1 MKVIV
6 ILIVLGCVA
15 SALSE
20 NKVKNPRLD
29 LKWHAP
35 EPKPLQ
41 DWKAKPAAEPD
52 PRADPSGV
60 NLGVEKRPTIY
71 DNGNLKIQGVGGADR
86 NFGGQGDGAWNAK
99 VGGRVEYS
107 WGRGR

>member
-6 ILIVLGCVA
+6 SLIVLGCVA

-35 EPKPLQ
+35 EPKPLK
-41 DWKAKPAAEPD
+41 DWKAKPAG
-52 PRADPSGV
+52 PSGV

-86 NFGGQGDGAWNAK
+86 NFGGRADGAWNAK
-99 VGGRVEYS
+99 VGARAEYS
-107 WGRGR
+107 WGRGK